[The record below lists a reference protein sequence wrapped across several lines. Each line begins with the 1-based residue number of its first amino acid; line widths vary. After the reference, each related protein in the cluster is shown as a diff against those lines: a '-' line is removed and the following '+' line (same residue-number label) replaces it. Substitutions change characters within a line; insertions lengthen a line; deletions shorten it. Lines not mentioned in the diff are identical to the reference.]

1 VNSGNIDLELSI
13 GANVSEAIEEI
24 SLQYPGLNLNRMKF
38 LVSLNYE
45 YTDNCKILHEDD
57 ELALIPPVSG
67 G

>member
-1 VNSGNIDLELSI
+1 M
-13 GANVSEAIEEI
+13 SEAIEEI